1 MDIES
6 HYLHQEK
13 LSVVQPYLEPELMLA
28 SQNPK
33 KRAGRK
39 KFMETRHPIYWGVR
53 SRKFGKWVGEV
64 RHPITQSRVWL
75 GTHDTAD
82 MAARAHDVA
91 VLAMRGRSACLN
103 FADSVWRLPIPQS
116 SDVIDIQKAGA
127 VAAKSFR
134 PIVEIVKI
142 VYQVDEDEIFGMIE
156 GLMLPSP
163 NTVGQGNI
171 FDDVESFDDMP
182 LWCS

>member
-1 MDIES
+1 
-6 HYLHQEK
+6 
-13 LSVVQPYLEPELMLA
+13 MLA

-39 KFMETRHPIYWGVR
+39 IFKETRHPIYRGVR
-53 SRKFGKWVGEV
+53 SREYGKWVCEV

-91 VLAMRGRSACLN
+91 VLALRGPTACIN
-103 FADSVWRLPIPQS
+103 FADSVWRLPIPKS
-116 SDVIDIQKAGA
+116 SDVLDIRKAA
-127 VAAKSFR
+127 AEAAKAFR
-134 PIVEIVKI
+134 PIVEIAKI
-142 VYQVDEDEIFGMIE
+142 VYEVDEIFGMLGVIDSTMAD

-163 NTVGQGNI
+163 HTLGHGNI
-171 FDDVESFDDMP
+171 FDDVELFEDMSS
-182 LWCS
+182 WCSY

>member
-1 MDIES
+1 
-6 HYLHQEK
+6 
-13 LSVVQPYLEPELMLA
+13 MLA

-39 KFMETRHPIYWGVR
+39 IFKETRHPIYRGVR
-53 SRKFGKWVGEV
+53 SRQYGKWVCEV

-91 VLAMRGRSACLN
+91 VLALRA
-103 FADSVWRLPIPQS
+103 AE
-116 SDVIDIQKAGA
+116 
-127 VAAKSFR
+127 AAKAFR
-134 PIVEIVKI
+134 PIVEIAKI
-142 VYQVDEDEIFGMIE
+142 VYEVDVDEIFGSMAE
-156 GLMLPSP
+156 ELMLPSP
-163 NTVGQGNI
+163 HTLGHGNI
-171 FDDVESFDDMP
+171 FDDVELFEDMS